1 MTPTVQRDQTQQ
13 EENMSCVCFDVWAS
27 GLFLITEVS
36 LSLHHQVNRPDLTVW
51 PYYPYKSWYYYYLH
65 HHQIPTLSWELHPV
79 TSIQLIICYW
89 HRERIHLCNDKYLYF
104 RQIFNVITAVY
115 FPVVSLSVC
124 HRTLPSHRGGWR
136 SDCEEWDTPGAK
148 KPSGS
153 YLAFQQILTSLSQF
167 VIQSPACWERR
178 DGNYHWA

>member
-1 MTPTVQRDQTQQ
+1 
-13 EENMSCVCFDVWAS
+13 MSCVCFDVWAS

-65 HHQIPTLSWELHPV
+65 HQIPTLSWELHPV
-79 TSIQLIICYW
+79 TLYTADNVLLTQGTDTLMQC
-89 HRERIHLCNDKYLYF
+89 HDKYLYF

-124 HRTLPSHRGGWR
+124 HHTPSHRGGWR

-178 DGNYHWA
+178 DRNYHWA